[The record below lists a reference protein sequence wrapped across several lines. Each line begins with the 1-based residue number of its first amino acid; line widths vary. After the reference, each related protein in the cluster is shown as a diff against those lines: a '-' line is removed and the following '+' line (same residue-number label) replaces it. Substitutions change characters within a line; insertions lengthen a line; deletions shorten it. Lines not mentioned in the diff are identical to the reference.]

1 MSLTGVWTNELRSVM
16 LLREDA
22 DHGLTGLFRSL
33 VGRDSD
39 SRTIVGRTSS
49 EDGGKRMIGF
59 AVCFEIATPG
69 EGYGPFSVC
78 SWSGWAEKDEL
89 GAELIKTHWL
99 LTASVLQKEKQWA
112 ATRVGEDVFAKI
124 SKEPDE
130 RLLKDFEAVKAR
142 YSEAKRTRN

>member
-39 SRTIVGRTSS
+39 SRTLVGRTSS
-49 EDGGKRMIGF
+49 EDGGKRMVGF
-59 AVCFEIATPG
+59 AVCFEIASPG
-69 EGYGPFSVC
+69 EGYGHFSVC

-89 GAELIKTHWL
+89 GAELIKTNWL
-99 LTASVLQKEKQWA
+99 LSVSMMDKTRDWA
-112 ATRVGEDVFAKI
+112 ATNVGQDVFLKV
-124 SKEPDE
+124 SSEPDE
-130 RLLKDFEAVKAR
+130 RLLNDLDALKALR
-142 YSEAKRTRN
+142 ARIRSKPA